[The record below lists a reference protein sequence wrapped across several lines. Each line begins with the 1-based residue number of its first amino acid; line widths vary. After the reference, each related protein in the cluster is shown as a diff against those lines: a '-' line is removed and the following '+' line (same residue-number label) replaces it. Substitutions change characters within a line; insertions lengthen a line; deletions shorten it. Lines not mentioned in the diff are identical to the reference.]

1 MDIKRSLEY
10 KFPEI
15 SKEQHPHKNLPLTP
29 DKITYGSNQI
39 IWWQCPKV
47 KEHVY
52 EKRINYRTNK
62 RGKSGYD
69 KCK

>member
-15 SKEQHPHKNLPLTP
+15 SKEWHPTKNQPLTAR
-29 DKITYGSNQI
+29 DVFNRSENLA
-39 IWWQCPKV
+39 WWQCPKV

-52 EKRINYRTNK
+52 EKRIGYRTDK
-62 RGKSGYD
+62 RGKSGCD